1 MKYVHSSN
9 RITMFKVDLIN
20 MDCFSFFKML
30 DQCFKD
36 KDEPPPLPP
45 KPHRLQLDDENEALV
60 IT

>member
-1 MKYVHSSN
+1 
-9 RITMFKVDLIN
+9 MFKVDLMN
-20 MDCFSFFKML
+20 MDCFSFSKML

-36 KDEPPPLPP
+36 KGELPPLPP